1 MEPTPQESYD
11 ESGQS
16 NPNPPEQSQS
26 SEPQQPQA
34 LIPRPEGGDWNRP
47 RSVLTSIGLEGFV
60 QQKRVQERAYPQT
73 PQFPPVSFL
82 SNCPQAQRMSIWQWA
97 LPPST
102 EGGQACPNL

>member
-73 PQFPPVSFL
+73 PHSLRSPF
-82 SNCPQAQRMSIWQWA
+82 I
-97 LPPST
+97 
-102 EGGQACPNL
+102 